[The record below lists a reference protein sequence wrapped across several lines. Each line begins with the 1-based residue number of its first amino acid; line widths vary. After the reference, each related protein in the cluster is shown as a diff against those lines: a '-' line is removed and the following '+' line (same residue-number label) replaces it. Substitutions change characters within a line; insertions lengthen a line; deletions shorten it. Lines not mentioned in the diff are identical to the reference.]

1 METPGEDPPARM
13 EPDDAFGAIAH
24 ETRIDILRVLATTDR
39 ANRPVRFS
47 EIRDQLGDI
56 QSAHFNYHLKELTGK
71 FVEQT
76 DDGYDFRKP
85 GRRIAQAILS
95 GAVTGNQL
103 SEVTDVEQDCHHC
116 GGSLK
121 IMYHDERIAIY
132 CPDCSGTYAS
142 SNYQDKNDEIPD
154 KYGFLGLHDLPPAGM
169 VDCTPTE
176 ALEEA
181 HQWALMDTLSMV
193 SDSCSR
199 CSSGFDWRVD
209 VCEDHDGGT
218 SCCDRCGYR
227 HAVIHTAHC
236 RNCTFDSRLPYGMVL
251 IGATELQSFLTAR
264 GFNLLEEGYEEFS
277 AVFKNYQEDIID
289 TDPLEA
295 VFTFTLDG
303 DEISLTVDDERTV
316 LSVSK

>member
-1 METPGEDPPARM
+1 METPGEGPPARM

-56 QSAHFNYHLKELTGK
+56 QSAHFNYHLKELTGE

-142 SNYQDKNDEIPD
+142 SNYQNQHDEIPD
-154 KYGFLGLHDLPPAGM
+154 EYGYSTILGSFQLGLVRGCAVSVLGRPALG
-169 VDCTPTE
+169 VGTN
-176 ALEEA
+176 
-181 HQWALMDTLSMV
+181 
-193 SDSCSR
+193 
-199 CSSGFDWRVD
+199 WRREHSHHCAKD
-209 VCEDHDGGT
+209 RRPDAGPRQEPDPKCDG
-218 SCCDRCGYR
+218 
-227 HAVIHTAHC
+227 
-236 RNCTFDSRLPYGMVL
+236 
-251 IGATELQSFLTAR
+251 
-264 GFNLLEEGYEEFS
+264 
-277 AVFKNYQEDIID
+277 
-289 TDPLEA
+289 
-295 VFTFTLDG
+295 
-303 DEISLTVDDERTV
+303 
-316 LSVSK
+316 